1 MDEATN
7 LFMNGQFAS
16 GYDGLILEQNW
27 YGPEILFG
35 MIFEYIKSGEQILDI
50 GIGTGLSATA
60 FNAAGLDVFG
70 LDYSYE
76 MLKICEQKRIAVDL
90 KQFDINDSPFPY
102 SNHFFDHISA
112 NAVIYFISNL
122 ESLFKEIKRIIKKR
136 GIWAFIVE
144 SQNDS
149 SEGQI
154 VENPPGKNGLI
165 TFRHSR
171 QYIMQNLKAY
181 EFNLLKELEFI
192 SKNFQMEG
200 KPVSFT
206 LYIAEA

>member
-1 MDEATN
+1 MDKMTN

-16 GYDGLILEQNW
+16 RYDDLIQKQNW

-35 MIFEYIKSGEQILDI
+35 LIFEYIKSGEKILDI
-50 GIGTGLSATA
+50 GIGTGLSASA
-60 FNAAGLDVFG
+60 FHAVGLEVYG
-70 LDYSYE
+70 LDYSHE
-76 MLKICEQKRIAVDL
+76 MLKICEQKAIAVDL
-90 KQFDINDSPFPY
+90 KMFDINDLPLPY

-112 NAVIYFISNL
+112 NAVIYFIANL
-122 ESLFKEIKRIIKKR
+122 DNLFNEVSRIIKKK

-144 SQNDS
+144 SQNDLYK
-149 SEGQI
+149 GPI

-171 QYIMQNLKAY
+171 KYILDILKDNK
-181 EFNLLKELEFI
+181 FKLLKELEFI

-200 KPVSFT
+200 NPVSFT
-206 LYIAEA
+206 LYITEA